1 MSECV
6 CCDATV
12 PEGRQV
18 CLICEKGEEMKLL
31 KKKKLAYVAGP
42 YRSKLGRLGILI
54 NIMRARKIARLLW
67 KQGYAVIC
75 PHSNSAFMS
84 GKDIAEFHFLQGY
97 CTILEKCDVAVFLPG
112 WEKSEGSKEEMQVA
126 YNNKLEIFEWNS
138 LADRTL
144 LMKSQQKGA

>member
-1 MSECV
+1 
-6 CCDATV
+6 
-12 PEGRQV
+12 
-18 CLICEKGEEMKLL
+18 MKIV

>member
-1 MSECV
+1 
-6 CCDATV
+6 
-12 PEGRQV
+12 
-18 CLICEKGEEMKLL
+18 MKIV

-84 GKDIAEFHFLQGY
+84 GKDIAEFHFFQGY
-97 CTILEKCDVAVFLPG
+97 CTILE
-112 WEKSEGSKEEMQVA
+112 
-126 YNNKLEIFEWNS
+126 
-138 LADRTL
+138 
-144 LMKSQQKGA
+144 